1 VVDPF
6 YKPAI
11 MRKYKHLFFDLDHTL
26 WDFATNEQ
34 ATLTDLYNHYKL
46 SAHFASFGAFFNCY
60 KPINADLWIKYRH
73 GQIKKAEL
81 NVGRFHHTF
90 LTVGLDQSQLAEKFA
105 HDFVAFNSQKKAV
118 MPHTFELLDYLH
130 AHYQMHII
138 TNGFVEA
145 QKVKLEMSGLRP
157 YFDKIFISEEVGA
170 QKPKV
175 AFFEY
180 AIKSCNARK
189 KESLVIG
196 DSLDID
202 IRGAQNFG
210 LDHVF
215 FNPHQTPHT
224 EKVFKEIHSL
234 SELIGWL

>member
-1 VVDPF
+1 
-6 YKPAI
+6 
-11 MRKYKHLFFDLDHTL
+11 MRPYKHLFFDLDHTL

-34 ATLTDLYNHYKL
+34 LTLSDLYNNYKL
-46 SAHFASFGAFFNCY
+46 GEYFDSFEAFFEGY

-73 GQIKKAEL
+73 GLIKKAEL

-90 LTVGLDQSQLAEKFA
+90 LTAGLNQVELAEKFA
-105 HDFVAFNSQKKAV
+105 HEFVAFNSRKEAV
-118 MPHTFELLDYLH
+118 MPHTFELLDYLRPN
-130 AHYQMHII
+130 YQMHII
-138 TNGFVEA
+138 TNGFIEA
-145 QKVKLEMSGLRP
+145 QKVKMEMSGLRP
-157 YFDKIFISEEVGA
+157 YFQKLFISEEVGA

-196 DSLDID
+196 DSLEID
-202 IRGAQNFG
+202 IQGAKNFG

-215 FNPHQTPHT
+215 YNPHQSPHS
-224 EKVFKEIHSL
+224 EDVFKEIHSL
-234 SELIGWL
+234 KELIGWL